1 MLDGLLVRFLVR
13 TVSSQDEPLATF
25 LEMSG
30 ISKRFGGVHALRD
43 VDLTLEVGEVH
54 CLVGENGSGKS
65 TLIKIISGVEAPE
78 RGGRIAISGQE
89 YPKLNPVRSTH
100 CGIQVIYQDLS
111 LFPNLNV
118 AENIAMAHHL
128 GGLRRVDWP
137 ALRATAMAAMAKVGV
152 ELNPEIKVSDLS
164 IAGRQLIAICRALAA
179 DAKLLIMDEPTASL
193 TRHEVDALIKLVSEL
208 KRTGICIVFVSHRLD
223 EVLEIA
229 ERVTV
234 LRDGRK
240 VGTFAAETINDRK
253 LSHLMTGKAFEYH
266 VQARGVAVGPVV
278 LEVERLGRDGDYH
291 DVSFQ
296 LRAGEIVGLTGLLG
310 SGRTELALSLFGM
323 NPPDRGTIA
332 LQGRQI
338 ALNTNA
344 DAMDLGIAYVSED
357 RLTLG
362 LILDQSITANITLTM
377 LERLADAFGLIG
389 ARARQTHVA
398 RWVAELAIRVSNPEN
413 PVKTLSGG
421 NQQRVVLA
429 KWMAT
434 NPRVLILDGPTVGVD
449 ISAKD
454 GIYEI
459 IQRLAREGVAVLMIS
474 DEIPEVLYHSHRVLV
489 MRQGRVTTDVP
500 AEHTSED
507 ALRQAV
513 NA

>member
-1 MLDGLLVRFLVR
+1 
-13 TVSSQDEPLATF
+13 LATF

-30 ISKRFGGVHALRD
+30 ISKRFGGVHALRN
-43 VDLTLEVGEVH
+43 VDLTLEVGQVH

-65 TLIKIISGVEAPE
+65 TLIKIISGVQAPE
-78 RGGRIAISGQE
+78 RGGRIVISGKE
-89 YPKLNPVRSTH
+89 YPNLNPVYSTH

-111 LFPNLNV
+111 LFPNLTV
-118 AENIAMAHHL
+118 AENIAMGHHL
-128 GGLRRVDWP
+128 GGLRTVNWP
-137 ALRATAMAAMAKVGV
+137 AMRETAMTAMARVGV
-152 ELNPEIKVSDLS
+152 ELDPEAKVSDLS
-164 IAGRQLIAICRALAA
+164 IAGRQLVAICRALAA

-193 TRHEVDALIKLVSEL
+193 TRHEVDALIKLVSDL
-208 KRTGICIVFVSHRLD
+208 KRAGICIVFVSHRLD

-234 LRDGRK
+234 LRDGVK
-240 VGTFAAETINDRK
+240 VGTFAAETIDNRK

-266 VQARGVAVGPVV
+266 VQGRGAAASPVV
-278 LEVERLGRDGDYH
+278 LEVEGLGRDGDYH

-296 LRAGEIVGLTGLLG
+296 LHAGEVVGLTGLLG

-332 LQGRQI
+332 LEGRRI
-338 ALNTNA
+338 LLNTNA
-344 DAMDLGIAYVSED
+344 DAIRKGIAYVSED

-377 LERLADAFGLIG
+377 LERIAGAFGLIR

-398 RWVAELAIRVSNPEN
+398 RWITELGIRVSNPDN
-413 PVKTLSGG
+413 PVRTLSGG

-434 NPRVLILDGPTVGVD
+434 NPHVLILDSPTVGVD

-459 IQRLAREGVAVLMIS
+459 IRRLAREGVAVLMIS

-489 MRQGRVTTDVP
+489 MREGRLTIDAPV
-500 AEHTSED
+500 ENTSED

>member
-1 MLDGLLVRFLVR
+1 
-13 TVSSQDEPLATF
+13 LATF

-78 RGGRIAISGQE
+78 RGGRIAISGTE

-137 ALRATAMAAMAKVGV
+137 AMRATARAAMAKVGV
-152 ELNPEIKVSDLS
+152 ELDPETKVSDLS
-164 IAGRQLIAICRALAA
+164 IAGRQLVAICRALAA

-234 LRDGRK
+234 LRDGMK
-240 VGTFAAETINDRK
+240 VGTFPADTIDNRK
-253 LSHLMTGKAFEYH
+253 LSHLMTGKAFDYQ
-266 VQARGVAVGPVV
+266 VQVRGVAASPVV
-278 LEVERLGRDGDYH
+278 LEVEGLGRDGDYH
-291 DVSFQ
+291 DVSFR

-323 NPPDRGTIA
+323 NPPDRGTIS
-332 LQGRQI
+332 LEGRRI

-344 DAMDLGIAYVSED
+344 EAMDMGIAYVSED

-362 LILDQSITANITLTM
+362 LILDQSITSNITLTV
-377 LERLADAFGLIG
+377 LGRLADAFGLIG
-389 ARARQTHVA
+389 ARARQMHVA
-398 RWVAELAIRVSNPEN
+398 RWVAELTIKVSNPEN

-459 IQRLAREGVAVLMIS
+459 IQRLAREGIAVLMIS

-489 MRQGRVTTDVP
+489 MRQGRLTTDVL
-500 AEHTSED
+500 AEHTSDEE
-507 ALRQAV
+507 LRRAV

>member
-1 MLDGLLVRFLVR
+1 M
-13 TVSSQDEPLATF
+13 TTF

-43 VDLTLEVGEVH
+43 VDLTLEAGEVH

-65 TLIKIISGVEAPE
+65 TLIKIISGVESPE
-78 RGGRIAISGQE
+78 PGGRIAIFGKE
-89 YPKLNPVRSTH
+89 YPKLNPVYSTH

-111 LFPNLNV
+111 LFPNLTV

-128 GGLRRVDWP
+128 GGLHSVNWTSM
-137 ALRATAMAAMAKVGV
+137 RATAMATMAKVGV
-152 ELNPEIKVSDLS
+152 EFDPDAKVSDLS
-164 IAGRQLIAICRALAA
+164 IAGRQLVAICRALAA

-193 TRHEVDALIKLVSEL
+193 TRHEVNALIRLVSDL
-208 KRTGICIVFVSHRLD
+208 KRSGICVVFVSHRLD

-229 ERVTV
+229 ECVTV
-234 LRDGRK
+234 LRDGAK
-240 VGTFAAETINDRK
+240 VGTFAAATIDGRK
-253 LSHLMTGKAFEYH
+253 LSHLTGKAFEYQKQ
-266 VQARGVAVGPVV
+266 VPDLAAGAVV
-278 LEVERLGRDGDYH
+278 LEVQGLGRDGDYD
-291 DVSFQ
+291 DVSLQ
-296 LRAGEIVGLTGLLG
+296 LHAGEVVGLTGLLG

-332 LQGRQI
+332 LDGRRI
-338 ALNTNA
+338 ALNSNA
-344 DAMDLGIAYVSED
+344 DAIHRGIAYVSED

-362 LILDQSITANITLTM
+362 LILDQSITANVTLTV
-377 LERLADAFGLIG
+377 LERLAGAFGLIG
-389 ARARQTHVA
+389 ARARQSHVA
-398 RWVAELAIRVSNPEN
+398 QWVAELGIRVSNPDN

-434 NPRVLILDGPTVGVD
+434 NPRVLILDSPTVGVD
-449 ISAKD
+449 IGAKD

-459 IQRLAREGVAVLMIS
+459 IRRLAREGVAVLIIS

-489 MRQGRVTTDVP
+489 MREGRLTTDV
-500 AEHTSED
+500 AAADTSED